1 MSIMNR
7 MNATTT
13 VETAAVVVARV
24 VEAVAAVVAVAEAPV
39 EEARVNTFINTTSLV
54 CRQTS
59 EVDLHHPLTRHI
71 VQACPRKP
79 ALVPGPCSP
88 T

>member
-1 MSIMNR
+1 MSNMNH
-7 MNATTT
+7 MNATMISVEPAT
-13 VETAAVVVARV
+13 VVVDHVAVAAAVV
-24 VEAVAAVVAVAEAPV
+24 EAHV
-39 EEARVNTFINTTSLV
+39 EEARVNTFINTTNLA

-59 EVDLHHPLTRHI
+59 EVDLLHPSTRHI

-79 ALVPGPCSP
+79 SPVPGTCSP

>member
-24 VEAVAAVVAVAEAPV
+24 VEAVAAVVAEAHV
-39 EEARVNTFINTTSLV
+39 EALVARVNTFINTTSLV

-59 EVDLHHPLTRHI
+59 EVDLHPPLTRHK
-71 VQACPRKP
+71 VQAYPRKP
-79 ALVPGPCSP
+79 SPVPGPCSP

>member
-1 MSIMNR
+1 MSNMNR

-13 VETAAVVVARV
+13 VETAAVVEGHV
-24 VEAVAAVVAVAEAPV
+24 VVAVVVAEAEAHV
-39 EEARVNTFINTTSLV
+39 EARVNTFINTKSLV
-54 CRQTS
+54 CRQIS
-59 EVDLHHPLTRHI
+59 EVDLHPPLTRRI

-79 ALVPGPCSP
+79 SPAPGPCSP

>member
-1 MSIMNR
+1 MNR

-13 VETAAVVVARV
+13 VETAAVVEGHVAEAV
-24 VEAVAAVVAVAEAPV
+24 AVAAVVAEARV
-39 EEARVNTFINTTSLV
+39 EARVNTFINTTNLV

-59 EVDLHHPLTRHI
+59 EVDLLHLLTRHT

-79 ALVPGPCSP
+79 SPAPWPCSL